1 MGEKNL
7 GEKILIVDDDPL
19 LCNLLRMA
27 LRREGFDTAEAYS
40 GEDALTYLAENSADL
55 ILLDVMM
62 ADLNGF
68 DVLRQL
74 KANNTTSH
82 IPVIFLTA
90 RVDAIS
96 QKTGMDIGAIEY
108 LTKPIT
114 PDVLIERIRSVL
126 TARA

>member
-1 MGEKNL
+1 MAER
-7 GEKILIVDDDPL
+7 ILIVDDDPL

-27 LRREGFDTAEAYS
+27 LTREGFETHEVFS
-40 GEDALTYLAENSADL
+40 GNDALDFLADQMVDL

-62 ADLNGF
+62 ADFNGF
-68 DVLRQL
+68 DVLRHL
-74 KANNTTSH
+74 RANPDFSL

-96 QKTGMDIGAIEY
+96 QKTGLDIGAVEY

-114 PDVLIERIRSVL
+114 PDLLVERVRSVL
-126 TARA
+126 ASQS

>member
-1 MGEKNL
+1 MGDR
-7 GEKILIVDDDPL
+7 ILIVDDDPL

-27 LRREGFDTAEAYS
+27 LRREGFETTEAYS
-40 GEDALTYLAENSADL
+40 GDDALRYLMSNPVEL

-62 ADLNGF
+62 ADVNGF
-68 DVLRQL
+68 DVLRKL
-74 KANNTTSH
+74 KADNTLRS

-96 QKTGMDIGAIEY
+96 QQTGLDIGAVEY

-114 PDVLIERIRSVL
+114 PEVLIERIRSVL
-126 TARA
+126 TAHA

>member
-1 MGEKNL
+1 MGDR
-7 GEKILIVDDDPL
+7 ILIVDDDPL

-27 LRREGFDTAEAYS
+27 LRREGFETTEAYS
-40 GEDALTYLAENSADL
+40 GNDALRYLMSNKVDL

-62 ADLNGF
+62 ADVNGF
-68 DVLRQL
+68 DVLRKL
-74 KANNTTSH
+74 KADTMLRS

-96 QKTGMDIGAIEY
+96 QQTGLDIGAVEY

-114 PDVLIERIRSVL
+114 PEVLIERIRSVL
-126 TARA
+126 TAHA

>member
-1 MGEKNL
+1 MGER
-7 GEKILIVDDDPL
+7 ILIVDDDPL

-27 LRREGFDTAEAYS
+27 LGRAGYEPVEAYA
-40 GEDALTYLAENSADL
+40 GDAALSYLAGNTVDL

-62 ADLNGF
+62 ADVNGF
-68 DVLRQL
+68 DVLRKI
-74 KANNTTSH
+74 KADPKLSD

-96 QKTGMDIGAIEY
+96 QKTGLDIGAVEY

-114 PDVLIERIRSVL
+114 PEDLIDRIQTVLGN
-126 TARA
+126 

>member
-1 MGEKNL
+1 MDER
-7 GEKILIVDDDPL
+7 IMIVDDDPL

-27 LRREGFDTAEAYS
+27 LGRAGYETVEAYAGDS
-40 GEDALTYLAENSADL
+40 ALNYLAENAVDL

-62 ADLNGF
+62 ADINGF
-68 DVLRQL
+68 DVLRRL
-74 KANNTTSH
+74 KANPTLSE

-96 QKTGMDIGAIEY
+96 QKTGLDIGAVEY

-114 PDVLIERIRSVL
+114 PEALIERIQAVL
-126 TARA
+126 GN

>member
-1 MGEKNL
+1 MAER
-7 GEKILIVDDDPL
+7 ILIVDDDPL

-27 LRREGFDTAEAYS
+27 LTRDGFETHEVYS
-40 GEDALTYLAENSADL
+40 GDAALDYLEEQQRVDL

-62 ADLNGF
+62 ADFNGF
-68 DVLRQL
+68 DVLRRL
-74 KANNTTSH
+74 KANPTFSD

-96 QKTGMDIGAIEY
+96 QKTGMDIGAVEY

-114 PDVLIERIRSVL
+114 PEALIERVRAVLAEARS
-126 TARA
+126 

>member
-1 MGEKNL
+1 MGDR
-7 GEKILIVDDDPL
+7 ILIVGDDPL

-27 LRREGFDTAEAYS
+27 LRREGFETTEAYS
-40 GEDALTYLAENSADL
+40 GDDALRYLMSNPVEL

-62 ADLNGF
+62 ADVNGF
-68 DVLRQL
+68 DVLRKL
-74 KANNTTSH
+74 KADNTLRS

-96 QKTGMDIGAIEY
+96 QQTGLDIGAVEY

-114 PDVLIERIRSVL
+114 PEVLIERIRSVL
-126 TARA
+126 TAHA

>member
-1 MGEKNL
+1 MAER
-7 GEKILIVDDDPL
+7 ILIVDDDPL
-19 LCNLLRMA
+19 LCNLLHMA
-27 LRREGFDTAEAYS
+27 LGREGFETVETYS
-40 GEDALTYLAENSADL
+40 GDDALAYLDEQDADL

-62 ADLNGF
+62 ADVNGF
-68 DVLRQL
+68 DVLRRL
-74 KANNTTSH
+74 KADTRLAR

-96 QKTGMDIGAIEY
+96 QQTGMDIGAVEY

-126 TARA
+126 DAQA

>member
-1 MGEKNL
+1 MSK
-7 GEKILIVDDDPL
+7 KILIVDDDPL

-27 LRREGFDTAEAYS
+27 LGREGFDTAEVYS
-40 GEDALTYLAENSADL
+40 GDDALNYLANNSVDL

-68 DVLRQL
+68 DVLRRL
-74 KANNTTSH
+74 KADATLSR

-96 QKTGMDIGAIEY
+96 QQTGMDIGAIEY

-114 PDVLIERIRSVL
+114 PEVLIERIRAVL
-126 TARA
+126 TANA

>member
-1 MGEKNL
+1 M

-27 LRREGFDTAEAYS
+27 LGREGFDTEEVYS
-40 GEDALTYLAENSADL
+40 GADALNYLADNTVDL

-68 DVLRQL
+68 EVLREL
-74 KANNTTSH
+74 KTNGTLSE
-82 IPVIFLTA
+82 IPVLFLTA

-96 QKTGMDIGAIEY
+96 RHTGMDIGAIEY

-114 PDVLIERIRSVL
+114 PEVLIERIRSVL
-126 TARA
+126 AAHN

>member
-1 MGEKNL
+1 MAER
-7 GEKILIVDDDPL
+7 ILIVDDDPL

-27 LRREGFDTAEAYS
+27 LGREGFETVETYS
-40 GEDALTYLAENSADL
+40 GDDALKYLSDQAVDL
-55 ILLDVMM
+55 ILLDIMM
-62 ADLNGF
+62 ADVNGF
-68 DVLRQL
+68 DVLRRL
-74 KANNTTSH
+74 KADERLAG

-96 QKTGMDIGAIEY
+96 QQTGIDIGAVEY

-126 TARA
+126 DSQA

>member
-1 MGEKNL
+1 MAER
-7 GEKILIVDDDPL
+7 ILIVDDDPL
-19 LCNLLRMA
+19 LCSLLRMA
-27 LRREGFDTAEAYS
+27 LRRENYDTYEAYS
-40 GEDALTYLAENSADL
+40 GQNALELLEKQPVEL

-68 DVLRQL
+68 EVLRHL
-74 KANNTTSH
+74 RSDPVLGA

-96 QKTGMDIGAIEY
+96 QKTGMDIGAVEY

-114 PDVLIERIRSVL
+114 PDALIERVRAVL
-126 TARA
+126 ASRT